1 MNDPTHIP
9 SDLLA
14 SYVAGEADA
23 WQRGQVEAWAGES
36 RANAA
41 ELERMQRIW
50 SITADAG
57 WSAFDAE
64 WRAWAEGSAA
74 LVKAKEAEQRAW
86 DLGAAAEA
94 RARQIEDRGWDRVQQ
109 RIAEEEGRGRVVPM
123 RGVRWQRWLAA
134 AAMVAG
140 VLFAGRWI
148 MQPKTEHYAAAK
160 DHEEVQLADGSA
172 TVLSPGATLE
182 ARMGRERSIKLKGE
196 AYFAVQRDEARPF
209 VVDAGDLEVTV
220 LGTAFTVA
228 AFDTADLIEVRVRS
242 GRVRVLAGADSLVL
256 SAGEHAR
263 YSKSR
268 HMLERAPT
276 SPAEVWGWRI
286 LHFDSAPLDM
296 VVGQLERIYKVRV
309 NLKHSGLARCKL
321 TAEFDDEPIEAI
333 LGVIADTFGLQLIRE
348 GNYYTLD
355 GEGC

>member
-1 MNDPTHIP
+1 MNAPTHIP

-23 WQRGQVEAWAGES
+23 TQRAAVEAWVAQS
-36 RANAA
+36 RSNAE
-41 ELERMQRIW
+41 ELERMRRIW
-50 SITADAG
+50 S
-57 WSAFDAE
+57 
-64 WRAWAEGSAA
+64 
-74 LVKAKEAEQRAW
+74 QC
-86 DLGAAAEA
+86 AEA
-94 RARQIEDRGWDRVQQ
+94 MPVADVDEQAAWDRVQQ

-134 AAMVAG
+134 AAVVAG
-140 VLFAGRWI
+140 VLLAGRWI
-148 MQPKTEHYAAAK
+148 LQPKTERYAAASE
-160 DHEEVQLADGSA
+160 HQELQLADGSA
-172 TVLSPGATLE
+172 IVLSPGATLE

-196 AYFAVQRDEARPF
+196 AYFAVQRDEERPF

-242 GRVRVLAGADSLVL
+242 GRVRVLAGVDSLVL
-256 SAGEHAR
+256 TAGEHAR

-268 HMLERAPT
+268 HMLERAPAP
-276 SPAEVWGWRI
+276 PAEVWGWRI

-296 VVGQLERIYKVRV
+296 VAGQLERIYKVRV
-309 NLKHSGLARCKL
+309 QLKHSGLARCTL

-348 GNYYTLD
+348 GNNYTLD